1 MHICDITRTLVFP
14 PHNLIA
20 SKSVFCYHARMSTN
34 RKTPPSG
41 PAAPSRPL
49 PAGGAAPDVIPHPI
63 RVNAAN
69 SVDANRT
76 ALPPPSGADGTLPGG
91 SAARSPTGV
100 DVPLPGGSSERTP
113 SGELA
118 AWLAKYAPVERAI
131 LEARE
136 RRLRNRAARRAKE
149 ARRFG
154 DLCEASEGLAVAW
167 RRRGFP
173 AGEML
178 DWAGGDRLAL
188 WAAAPFLR
196 RCATEEV
203 NALRRRLVRPLYYGR
218 ENARRR
224 ALAAERRRVR
234 RRRTESPCPTREAIL
249 DAWTH
254 AREGREAMLRFGSL
268 LEDLACYV
276 DHGLRLAG
284 GRIVGRA
291 PGIKGWLREN
301 VPALALRY
309 TTVMRYKAAAKK
321 LRQVVELP
329 DPIPVAAVLDGAGVG
344 VGAKDSAG
352 AGNGTGTVDGAGA
365 PEGTEPKE
373 GKRDYGAEKS
383 KDNVRGRSRTRER
396 LEARAA
402 VNGVEKQKRD
412 YDAERLQ
419 CGASVDERE
428 AEDARERR
436 EAERETAVLRARGVY
451 LEAMEGVPDVV
462 TRVLERIDALLD
474 PRRVE
479 EATMLASWR
488 ARYARAVT
496 GRTAARWRDR
506 LFRRVG

>member
-1 MHICDITRTLVFP
+1 
-14 PHNLIA
+14 
-20 SKSVFCYHARMSTN
+20 MSTN

-41 PAAPSRPL
+41 PAAPSRLP
-49 PAGGAAPDVIPHPI
+49 PAGSVSPDAIPHP
-63 RVNAAN
+63 V
-69 SVDANRT
+69 
-76 ALPPPSGADGTLPGG
+76 LADGTRPDGP
-91 SAARSPTGV
+91 AARSP
-100 DVPLPGGSSERTP
+100 
-113 SGELA
+113 SGELT

-136 RRLRNRAARRAKE
+136 RRLRNRAARRAGK

-188 WAAAPFLR
+188 WAVAPFLR

-203 NALRRRLVRPLYYGR
+203 NALRRRLVRPLYYEQ

-329 DPIPVAAVLDGAGVG
+329 DPIPVAAVLDGAG
-344 VGAKDSAG
+344 
-352 AGNGTGTVDGAGA
+352 TLDGAGA
-365 PEGTEPKE
+365 VDGMGVKEGTEPKE
-373 GKRDYGAEKS
+373 GTRDYGAEKS
-383 KDNVRGRSRTRER
+383 QGSDAG
-396 LEARAA
+396 EARSAQ
-402 VNGVEKQKRD
+402 GKS
-412 YDAERLQ
+412 
-419 CGASVDERE
+419 GI
-428 AEDARERR
+428 
-436 EAERETAVLRARGVY
+436 ERETAVLRARGVY

-474 PRRVE
+474 PGRVE

>member
-1 MHICDITRTLVFP
+1 MLLVTSYIFP
-14 PHNLIA
+14 HHNLIA
-20 SKSVFCYHARMSTN
+20 SKSVFCYHSRMSTN

-41 PAAPSRPL
+41 PAAPSRLP
-49 PAGGAAPDVIPHPI
+49 PAGSVSPDAIPHPV
-63 RVNAAN
+63 RAAHP
-69 SVDANRT
+69 VR
-76 ALPPPSGADGTLPGG
+76 ADGTRPDGP
-91 SAARSPTGV
+91 AARS
-100 DVPLPGGSSERTP
+100 P

-118 AWLAKYAPVERAI
+118 AWLAKYGPVERAI

-136 RRLRNRAARRAKE
+136 RRLRNRAARRAGK

-188 WAAAPFLR
+188 WAMAPFLR

-203 NALRRRLVRPLYYGR
+203 NALRRRLVRPLYYER

-224 ALAAERRRVR
+224 ALAAERRRVLM
-234 RRRTESPCPTREAIL
+234 RRTESPCPTREAIL

-329 DPIPVAAVLDGAGVG
+329 DPIPVAAVLDGAGAPEG
-344 VGAKDSAG
+344 VGAR
-352 AGNGTGTVDGAGA
+352 NGAGA
-365 PEGTEPKE
+365 REGTEPKE
-373 GKRDYGAEKS
+373 GRQDYGAEKS
-383 KDNVRGRSRTRER
+383 QGSDAG
-396 LEARAA
+396 EARSAQ
-402 VNGVEKQKRD
+402 GKSEI
-412 YDAERLQ
+412 
-419 CGASVDERE
+419 
-428 AEDARERR
+428 
-436 EAERETAVLRARGVY
+436 ERETAVLRARGVY

>member
-1 MHICDITRTLVFP
+1 
-14 PHNLIA
+14 
-20 SKSVFCYHARMSTN
+20 MSTN
-34 RKTPPSG
+34 RKAPPSG
-41 PAAPSRPL
+41 LAAPSRPL
-49 PAGGAAPDVIPHPI
+49 SASGAAPDVIPHPA

-76 ALPPPSGADGTLPGG
+76 ALPPPSGADVPRPGG
-91 SAARSPTGV
+91 SAATA
-100 DVPLPGGSSERTP
+100 SSTPAAPAARTP
-113 SGELA
+113 AGELA
-118 AWLAKYAPVERAI
+118 AWLAKYGPVERAI

-136 RRLRNRAARRAKE
+136 RRLRNRAARRAGK

-188 WAAAPFLR
+188 WAVAPFLR

-224 ALAAERRRVR
+224 ALAAERRRVL

-329 DPIPVAAVLDGAGVG
+329 DPIPVAAVLDGAGTRE
-344 VGAKDSAG
+344 GA
-352 AGNGTGTVDGAGA
+352 
-365 PEGTEPKE
+365 EPKE
-373 GKRDYGAEKS
+373 GTRDYGAEKLQGS
-383 KDNVRGRSRTRER
+383 DAG
-396 LEARAA
+396 EARSAQ
-402 VNGVEKQKRD
+402 GKSEI
-412 YDAERLQ
+412 
-419 CGASVDERE
+419 
-428 AEDARERR
+428 
-436 EAERETAVLRARGVY
+436 ERETAILRARGVY

-462 TRVLERIDALLD
+462 TRVLERIDTLLD

>member
-1 MHICDITRTLVFP
+1 MLLVTSYIFP
-14 PHNLIA
+14 HHNLIA
-20 SKSVFCYHARMSTN
+20 SKPVFCYHSRMSTN
-34 RKTPPSG
+34 RKNPPSG
-41 PAAPSRPL
+41 PAAPSRLP
-49 PAGGAAPDVIPHPI
+49 PAGSVSPDAIPHPV
-63 RVNAAN
+63 RAAHP
-69 SVDANRT
+69 VR
-76 ALPPPSGADGTLPGG
+76 ADGTRPDGP
-91 SAARSPTGV
+91 AARSPA
-100 DVPLPGGSSERTP
+100 
-113 SGELA
+113 GELA

-136 RRLRNRAARRAKE
+136 RRLRSRAARRAGK

-154 DLCEASEGLAVAW
+154 DLCEASEGLATVW

-178 DWAGGDRLAL
+178 DWAGGDRFTL
-188 WAAAPFLR
+188 WAMAPFLR
-196 RCATEEV
+196 RRATEEV
-203 NALRRRLVRPLYYGR
+203 NALRRRLTRPLYYAR
-218 ENARRR
+218 ENERRR
-224 ALAAERRRVR
+224 ALAAERRRIR
-234 RRRTESPCPTREAIL
+234 RRRTENPCPTREDIL

-268 LEDLACYV
+268 LEDLECYV
-276 DHGLRLAG
+276 DHELRIAD

-301 VPALALRY
+301 IPALALRY

-329 DPIPVAAVLDGAGVG
+329 DPIPVAAVLDGAGALDG
-344 VGAKDSAG
+344 VG
-352 AGNGTGTVDGAGA
+352 TEM
-365 PEGTEPKE
+365 EGKE
-373 GKRDYGAEKS
+373 SKRDYGAEK
-383 KDNVRGRSRTRER
+383 
-396 LEARAA
+396 
-402 VNGVEKQKRD
+402 
-412 YDAERLQ
+412 LQ
-419 CGASVDERE
+419 CGESMDENEDMDKTRE
-428 AEDARERR
+428 TEDARKAEDARERR
-436 EAERETAVLRARGVY
+436 EVEREMMILRARGVY

-496 GRTAARWRDR
+496 GRTVTRWRDR

>member
-1 MHICDITRTLVFP
+1 MLLVTSYIFP
-14 PHNLIA
+14 HNNLIA
-20 SKSVFCYHARMSTN
+20 SKSVFCYHSRMSTN
-34 RKTPPSG
+34 RKTSPSG
-41 PAAPSRPL
+41 PAAPSRLP
-49 PAGGAAPDVIPHPI
+49 PAGSVSPDAIPHPV
-63 RVNAAN
+63 RAAHP
-69 SVDANRT
+69 VR
-76 ALPPPSGADGTLPGG
+76 ADGTRPDGP
-91 SAARSPTGV
+91 AARSPA
-100 DVPLPGGSSERTP
+100 
-113 SGELA
+113 GELA

-136 RRLRNRAARRAKE
+136 RRLRSRAARRAGK

-154 DLCEASEGLAVAW
+154 DLCEASEGLATVW

-178 DWAGGDRLAL
+178 DWAGGDRFTL
-188 WAAAPFLR
+188 WAMAPFLR
-196 RCATEEV
+196 RRATEEV
-203 NALRRRLVRPLYYGR
+203 NALRRRLTRPLYYAR
-218 ENARRR
+218 ENERRR
-224 ALAAERRRVR
+224 ALAAERRRIR
-234 RRRTESPCPTREAIL
+234 RRRTENPCPTREDIL

-268 LEDLACYV
+268 LEDLECYV
-276 DHGLRLAG
+276 DHELRIAD

-301 VPALALRY
+301 IPALALRY

-329 DPIPVAAVLDGAGVG
+329 DPIPVAAVLDGAGAPEG
-344 VGAKDSAG
+344 AG
-352 AGNGTGTVDGAGA
+352 AGNGTGTLDGTGA
-365 PEGTEPKE
+365 EPKE
-373 GKRDYGAEKS
+373 GTRDYGAEKS
-383 KDNVRGRSRTRER
+383 QGSDAG
-396 LEARAA
+396 EARSAP
-402 VNGVEKQKRD
+402 GKS
-412 YDAERLQ
+412 
-419 CGASVDERE
+419 GI
-428 AEDARERR
+428 
-436 EAERETAVLRARGVY
+436 ERETAVLRARGVY

>member
-1 MHICDITRTLVFP
+1 M
-14 PHNLIA
+14 
-20 SKSVFCYHARMSTN
+20 SKKALSSV
-34 RKTPPSG
+34 

-49 PAGGAAPDVIPHPI
+49 PAGGAAPDVIPHPV

-76 ALPPPSGADGTLPGG
+76 ALPPPSGADVPRPDG
-91 SAARSPTGV
+91 SAAPAA
-100 DVPLPGGSSERTP
+100 RTP
-113 SGELA
+113 AAELA
-118 AWLAKYAPVERAI
+118 AWLAKYGPVERAI

-136 RRLRNRAARRAKE
+136 RRLRNRAARRAGK

-309 TTVMRYKAAAKK
+309 ATVMRYKAAAKK

-352 AGNGTGTVDGAGA
+352 AGNGTGTVDGTGA
-365 PEGTEPKE
+365 REGTELKA
-373 GKRDYGAEKS
+373 GMRDYGAEKS
-383 KDNVRGRSRTRER
+383 QDNVRGRSRTRER

-419 CGASVDERE
+419 CGASVDEK

-436 EAERETAVLRARGVY
+436 EVERETAILRARGVY

>member
-1 MHICDITRTLVFP
+1 M
-14 PHNLIA
+14 
-20 SKSVFCYHARMSTN
+20 SKKALSSV
-34 RKTPPSG
+34 
-41 PAAPSRPL
+41 PAAPSRLP
-49 PAGGAAPDVIPHPI
+49 PAGSVSPDAIPHPV
-63 RVNAAN
+63 R
-69 SVDANRT
+69 
-76 ALPPPSGADGTLPGG
+76 ADVPRPGG
-91 SAARSPTGV
+91 SA
-100 DVPLPGGSSERTP
+100 ERTP
-113 SGELA
+113 AGELA
-118 AWLAKYAPVERAI
+118 AWLAKYGPVERAI

-136 RRLRNRAARRAKE
+136 RRLRNRAARRARE

-276 DHGLRLAG
+276 DHELRLAG

-309 TTVMRYKAAAKK
+309 ATVMRYKAAAKK

-329 DPIPVAAVLDGAGVG
+329 DPIPVAAVLDGAGAPEG
-344 VGAKDSAG
+344 AG
-352 AGNGTGTVDGAGA
+352 AGNGTGTVNGTGAREGA
-365 PEGTEPKE
+365 ELKE
-373 GKRDYGAEKS
+373 GMRDHGAEKS
-383 KDNVRGRSRTRER
+383 QDNVRGSSRTRER

-412 YDAERLQ
+412 YDAEKLQ
-419 CGASVDERE
+419 CGASVDETRE

-436 EAERETAVLRARGVY
+436 EAEREMMILRARGVY
-451 LEAMEGVPDVV
+451 LEAMEGVPDAV

-474 PRRVE
+474 PGRVE

>member
-1 MHICDITRTLVFP
+1 
-14 PHNLIA
+14 
-20 SKSVFCYHARMSTN
+20 MSTN
-34 RKTPPSG
+34 RKKPPSG
-41 PAAPSRPL
+41 PAAPSRLP
-49 PAGGAAPDVIPHPI
+49 PAGSVSPDAIPHPV
-63 RVNAAN
+63 RAAHP
-69 SVDANRT
+69 VR
-76 ALPPPSGADGTLPGG
+76 ADGTRPDGP
-91 SAARSPTGV
+91 AARSPA
-100 DVPLPGGSSERTP
+100 
-113 SGELA
+113 GELA

-136 RRLRNRAARRAKE
+136 RRLRNRAARRARK

-173 AGEML
+173 AREML

-188 WAAAPFLR
+188 WAVAPFLR

-249 DAWTH
+249 DAWAH

-276 DHGLRLAG
+276 DHELRIAG

-309 TTVMRYKAAAKK
+309 ATVMRYKAAAKK

-329 DPIPVAAVLDGAGVG
+329 DPIPVAAVLDGAGAPEG
-344 VGAKDSAG
+344 AG
-352 AGNGTGTVDGAGA
+352 AGNGTGTVNGVGAKEGA
-365 PEGTEPKE
+365 EPKD
-373 GKRDYGAEKS
+373 GTRDHGAEKS
-383 KDNVRGRSRTRER
+383 RDNVRGSSRTRER

-419 CGASVDERE
+419 CGASVDETRE

-436 EAERETAVLRARGVY
+436 EVARETAILRARGVY
-451 LEAMEGVPDVV
+451 LEAMAGVPDVV